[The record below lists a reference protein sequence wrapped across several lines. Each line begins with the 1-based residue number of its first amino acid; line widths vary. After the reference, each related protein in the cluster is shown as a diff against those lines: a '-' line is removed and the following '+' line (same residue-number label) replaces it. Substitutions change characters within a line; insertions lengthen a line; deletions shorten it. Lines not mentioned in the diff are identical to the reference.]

1 MTSKLRTA
9 VVGVGYLGRF
19 HAQKY
24 KQLPDT
30 ELVGVCDLNPDNA
43 RKIAEE
49 LQVPAF
55 FNAQELIGKVDAVS
69 IASTTRTHY
78 ELTKLFLENG
88 VHVLVEKPMTLKST
102 EGEELCQIAKSKKL
116 KLQVGHV
123 ERFNSAFVAAQ
134 EKLNNPLFIE
144 AHRLAPFKPR
154 STDVD
159 VILDVMIHDLDVL
172 MALVKSKAKSVSA
185 VGVPVITGHTDIANA
200 RIEFESGCVANVTA
214 SRVSMYSTRK
224 FRVFQPDQYLSID
237 FEKGDISLITKVGE
251 WEQDKIPLENQM
263 WNLKKTD
270 AILEETKAFVDA
282 ILKNK
287 PVPVPG
293 EDAVRALKLAERILE
308 DIQRRHV

>member
-293 EDAVRALKLAERILE
+293 EDAVKALKLAERILE